1 MRCLLFNRQLF
12 CQPDSQG
19 QTGFTLIEILLVI
32 VLLGVVSIAA
42 INAFDGNED
51 QGREN
56 VTRLEMAEL
65 QKALIQFRRDNREMP
80 CMAYRDGRFGPN
92 TINAE
97 YSTANYL
104 GFTDD
109 YVLPASPATAT
120 TVDWQNWCL
129 DGFVNSN
136 RVISSNALRMLN
148 AFPYEIADFEFL
160 LWESSRQSGWNGPYI
175 SREGLTD
182 GWGNPYLLL
191 DPELAFNQRY
201 RCLADAGGA
210 YDVSGDA
217 YDCQPITA
225 ISVPA
230 DYPLPADIVRIVSTG
245 ENGILETVFDETTL
259 DEVDVADRD
268 DPCVAEGD
276 DLVLCILR

>member
-1 MRCLLFNRQLF
+1 MRCLLFNRPLF
-12 CQPDSQG
+12 CQSDSQR

-56 VTRLEMAEL
+56 VTRLEMAAL

-80 CMAYRDGRFGPN
+80 CMAYLDGRFSPN
-92 TINAE
+92 TINTE
-97 YSTANYL
+97 YGTANYL

-109 YVLPASPATAT
+109 YVPVTIPANAAEWQAWCQDDFVSNGKAT
-120 TVDWQNWCL
+120 
-129 DGFVNSN
+129 
-136 RVISSNALRMLN
+136 SSNALRMLN
-148 AFPYEIADFEFL
+148 IFPYDIAGFDFL
-160 LWESSRQSGWNGPYI
+160 LWETSRQSGWNGPYI
-175 SREGLTD
+175 SQEGLTD

-191 DPELAFNQRY
+191 DPELAFNQSF
-201 RCLADAGGA
+201 RCLADAGGT
-210 YDVSGDA
+210 YELSGDA

-259 DEVDVADRD
+259 DEVAVADRD

-276 DLVLCILR
+276 DLVMCILR